1 MQESAG
7 KAKVFMN
14 RQMLLKNKS
23 ALGNF
28 LQGPASF
35 PNALEQEGKW
45 VTTAGFEGD
54 AR

>member
-7 KAKVFMN
+7 KAKVFIN
-14 RQMLLKNKS
+14 RQMLLKNKP

-45 VTTAGFEGD
+45 VTTAELERD
-54 AR
+54 DR